1 MNRLLASLVALV
13 FFAVSAEA
21 APSYRATSSMAK
33 NLRRSEIRL
42 AKAIAGLKA
51 TDREKLK
58 KAISALGVDSDTDG
72 VSDIFE
78 RARGSNVCDDD
89 SDDDGIEDS
98 EDGYEEDDD
107 KQDEMEGLGQ
117 ITSFDDPILVLG
129 GRSITVTDRTRF
141 RKGISSKEDLTE
153 GRCIKIEGY
162 IDPDNVPFA
171 TKIEGSSK
179 CAGSPDDDGD
189 DD

>member
-1 MNRLLASLVALV
+1 MNRLLTALCALV
-13 FFAVSAEA
+13 FFAVCAEA

-33 NLRRSEIRL
+33 NVRRSEIRL
-42 AKAIAGLKA
+42 AKAIAGMKP

-58 KAISALGVDSDTDG
+58 KALSSLGVDSDTDG

-78 RARGSNVCDDD
+78 RARGSNVCDTD
-89 SDDDGIEDS
+89 SDDDGVEDS

-107 KQDEMEGLGQ
+107 KQDEMKGLGE
-117 ITSFDDPILVLG
+117 ISSFDDPILVLG
-129 GRSITVTDRTRF
+129 GRSITVTDGTRF
-141 RKGISSKEDLTE
+141 RKGLSSKEDLTE

-162 IDPDNVPFA
+162 IDPSNVPFA
-171 TKIEGSSK
+171 TKIEGSSR
-179 CAGSPDDDGD
+179 CGGSSDDNGD